1 MPGWLGGG
9 KRRGSPAQANPQLTE
24 QAEAPLFR
32 ASMDEPDSQSL
43 PPRRRLSFFRRH
55 PDSRPLAAPPGTL
68 QHVGRQRVEKVTVQV
83 VDYEEDGVREFSSG
97 TVAECVDFEGRDTP
111 TWIRVIGLHD
121 PGVIGPM
128 LEAYGIHPL
137 IQDDILNT
145 NQPPKSE
152 EYGDYIFVTL
162 KQLVQ
167 CGAGDQRT
175 WETRHFSM
183 ILTNRVVLTF
193 EEEPT
198 PVFDPVLL
206 RLREGKG
213 RLRKRGPD
221 YLAWA
226 LLDATLDH
234 YLVACDDLGEEV
246 AAMDERIMLHQNG
259 IDLSEIHA
267 LRARTNFLHRSIRP
281 LREVIVGLQHSES
294 DLLSESLTP
303 FLRDLYDH
311 AWHAIEDADH
321 LREAVTAIRDY
332 HTAVMSQR
340 LNEVMRVLTAISTI
354 FLPLTFIAGI
364 YGMNFENMPELKHPL
379 GYPAVWVVF
388 ILVTLGM
395 LWFFR
400 RKKWM

>member
-1 MPGWLGGG
+1 
-9 KRRGSPAQANPQLTE
+9 
-24 QAEAPLFR
+24 
-32 ASMDEPDSQSL
+32 
-43 PPRRRLSFFRRH
+43 
-55 PDSRPLAAPPGTL
+55 
-68 QHVGRQRVEKVTVQV
+68 
-83 VDYEEDGVREFSSG
+83 
-97 TVAECVDFEGRDTP
+97 
-111 TWIRVIGLHD
+111 
-121 PGVIGPM
+121 
-128 LEAYGIHPL
+128 
-137 IQDDILNT
+137 
-145 NQPPKSE
+145 
-152 EYGDYIFVTL
+152 
-162 KQLVQ
+162 
-167 CGAGDQRT
+167 
-175 WETRHFSM
+175 
-183 ILTNRVVLTF
+183 
-193 EEEPT
+193 
-198 PVFDPVLL
+198 
-206 RLREGKG
+206 
-213 RLRKRGPD
+213 
-221 YLAWA
+221 
-226 LLDATLDH
+226 
-234 YLVACDDLGEEV
+234 
-246 AAMDERIMLHQNG
+246 MDERIMLHQNG

-379 GYPAVWVVF
+379 GYPAVWGVF

-395 LWFFR
+395 MWFFR